1 MPNEPLTS
9 LQRVLT
15 SLGHQEPDRVPLML
29 LLTMHGAKELGLSI
43 KDYFSRPEYMVE
55 GQLRLRRKYG
65 QDCYYTLAH
74 APLENV
80 AWGGEVIFAEDGPPN
95 SGQPQIKAEDIANL
109 EVPHVRDAPGLQQ
122 VLTFTRNLSEQVA
135 GDAPLIGV
143 VMSPFSLPVMQMG
156 FNHYL
161 DLMLEQPERFERLM
175 QLNEEFCVEWANAQL
190 DAGANAICYFDPV
203 SSPTIVPRDLY
214 LRTGFQIAQRTLAR
228 IKGPTVTHFASGRT
242 LPVLDDLPQTGTF
255 GIGVSTEEDLA
266 ELKRVATGRITI
278 LGNLNGITMRR
289 WTAAEAEREVKAAI
303 AAAGRGGGFLLSD
316 NHGEIPFQ
324 VGEETLLAIGEAVRR
339 WGTYPLRWIEDGH

>member
-1 MPNEPLTS
+1 MPTEPLTS

-15 SLGHQEPDRVPLML
+15 SLGHQEPDRVPLIL
-29 LLTMHGAKELGLSI
+29 LVTMHGAKELGLSI
-43 KDYFSRPEYMVE
+43 EEYFSRPEYLVE

-65 QDCYYTLAH
+65 HDCYYTFTH
-74 APLENV
+74 APLENE
-80 AWGGEVIFAEDGPPN
+80 AWGGEVIFIEDGPPN
-95 SGQPQIKAEDIANL
+95 SGQPQIRVEDIPNL
-109 EVPHVRDAPGLQQ
+109 EVPRVRDVPGLQQ
-122 VLTFTRNLSEQVA
+122 VLTATRNLSEQVA

-143 VMSPFSLPVMQMG
+143 VMSPFSLPVMQLG

-203 SSPTIVPRDLY
+203 SSPTIVPRELY
-214 LRTGFQIAQRTLAR
+214 LRTGFQVARRTLAR
-228 IKGPTVTHFASGRT
+228 INGPTVTHFASGRS
-242 LPVLDDLPQTGTF
+242 LPVLNDLPETGTL

-266 ELKRVATGRITI
+266 ELKRTAAGRITL

-289 WTAAEAEREVKAAI
+289 WTPADAEAEVKSAI
-303 AAAGRGGGFLLSD
+303 AAAGRGGGFLLGD

-324 VGEETLLAIGEAVRR
+324 VADETLLAIGEAVRR
-339 WGTYPLRWIEDGH
+339 WGTYPLRWIDDGH